1 LILIDFCHQQI
12 LRCCVEGDML
22 GRARGSQ
29 RKSSPNHRILYSSN
43 TVFMKSCIHQDK
55 IEYEPFQVLLL
66 LVLYI
71 LVLGDIEKIAISGV
85 TSIIQIPYNSRQ
97 NE

>member
-1 LILIDFCHQQI
+1 
-12 LRCCVEGDML
+12 
-22 GRARGSQ
+22 
-29 RKSSPNHRILYSSN
+29 
-43 TVFMKSCIHQDK
+43 MKSCIHQDK

-85 TSIIQIPYNSRQ
+85 TSIIQIP
-97 NE
+97 